1 MKIYIG
7 HDSKYPQATRV
18 CRKSIED
25 HSEKGEHEIKYLDKK
40 SLTRVG
46 VYGRKEIEGEST
58 EFSFTRFY
66 VPLLSHY
73 NGISL
78 FCDNDFVWKC
88 NPSEVLQYLRDKK
101 VAVVKH
107 NDSIIKDI
115 HGTKMD
121 GVKNKSYPR
130 KCWSSL
136 MLFNNEKCKDLSKE
150 YLDNAG
156 AAQLHQFDWAKDNEI
171 GRIPLKY
178 NHLVGYYKKH
188 KYIKAIHYTNGGP
201 WFDEYKDG
209 ELSEE
214 WWNVYKSL

>member
-7 HDSKYPQATRV
+7 HDSRFPQATRV

-46 VYGRKEIEGEST
+46 AYGRKDVEGEST

-66 VPLLSHY
+66 VPMLSHY
-73 NGISL
+73 QGKSL
-78 FCDNDFVWKC
+78 FVDNDFVFKC
-88 NPSEVLQYLRDKK
+88 NPTELEQYLRNKP
-101 VAVVKH
+101 VACVKH
-107 NDSIIKDI
+107 KLDKI
-115 HGTKMD
+115 HDNKMN
-121 GVKNKSYPR
+121 GIKNKSYPR

-136 MLFNNEKCKDLSKE
+136 MLFDNNKLKHLTKE
-150 YLDNAG
+150 YLDNASP
-156 AAQLHQFDWAKDNEI
+156 ADLHQFAWVKDNEI

-188 KYIKAIHYTNGGP
+188 KYIKAIHYTQGGP
-201 WFDEYKDG
+201 WFDEYKDS

-214 WWNVYKSL
+214 WWSVYKSL

>member
-25 HSEKGEHEIKYLDKK
+25 NSGESEHEIKYLDKK

-46 VYGRKEIEGEST
+46 VYGRKDVDGEST

-66 VPLLSHY
+66 VPILSHY
-73 NGISL
+73 DGIAM

-88 NPSEVLQYLRDKK
+88 NPSEIEQYLRNKP

-107 NDSIIKDI
+107 KLDNV
-115 HGTKMD
+115 HGSKMD
-121 GVKNKSYPR
+121 GVKNKSYPK

-136 MLFNNEKCKDLSKE
+136 MLFDCGKLKNLTKE
-150 YLDNAG
+150 YLDKAT
-156 AAQLHQFDWAKDNEI
+156 AADLHQFAWVDDGDI
-171 GRIPLKY
+171 GSIPLKY

-188 KYIKAIHYTNGGP
+188 KYIKAIHYTQGGP
-201 WFDEYKDG
+201 WFENYKEG

>member
-7 HDSKYPQATRV
+7 HDSRFPQATRV

-46 VYGRKEIEGEST
+46 AYGRKDVEGEST

-66 VPLLSHY
+66 VPMLSHY
-73 NGISL
+73 EGKSL
-78 FCDNDFVWKC
+78 FVDNDFVFKC
-88 NPSEVLQYLRDKK
+88 NPTELEQYLRDKP
-101 VAVVKH
+101 VACVKH
-107 NDSIIKDI
+107 KLDNI
-115 HGTKMD
+115 HDNKMD

-136 MLFNNEKCKDLSKE
+136 MLFDNNKLKHLTKE
-150 YLDNAG
+150 YLDNASP
-156 AAQLHQFDWAKDNEI
+156 ADLHQFAWVKDNEI

-188 KYIKAIHYTNGGP
+188 KYIKAIHYTQGGP
-201 WFDEYKDG
+201 WFDEYKDS

-214 WWNVYKSL
+214 WWSVYKSL

>member
-40 SLTRVG
+40 SFTKVG
-46 VYGRKEIEGEST
+46 VYGRKDISGEST
-58 EFSFTRFY
+58 EFSFNRFY

-73 NGISL
+73 DGISL
-78 FCDNDFVWKC
+78 LCDNDFVWKC
-88 NPSEVLQYLRDKK
+88 NPSEIEQYLRNKP
-101 VAVVKH
+101 VACVKH
-107 NDSIIKDI
+107 KLEKSPKL
-115 HGTKMD
+115 KMD
-121 GVKNKSYPR
+121 GTPNIFYPR

-136 MLFNNEKCKDLSKE
+136 MLFDNSKLKKLSKE
-150 YLDNAG
+150 YLDKAS
-156 AAQLHQFDWAKDNEI
+156 AQELHQFMWVEDKEI
-171 GRIPLKY
+171 GSIPLKY
-178 NHLVGYYKKH
+178 NHLVGYYNSH

-201 WFDEYKDG
+201 WFEKHKEG

>member
-7 HDSKYPQATRV
+7 HDSRFPQATRV

-46 VYGRKEIEGEST
+46 AYGRKDVEGEST

-66 VPLLSHY
+66 VPMLSHY
-73 NGISL
+73 QGKSL
-78 FCDNDFVWKC
+78 FVDNDFVFKC
-88 NPSEVLQYLRDKK
+88 NPTELEQYLRDKP
-101 VAVVKH
+101 VACVKH
-107 NDSIIKDI
+107 KLDNIHND
-115 HGTKMD
+115 KMG

-136 MLFNNEKCKDLSKE
+136 MLFDNNKLKHLTKE
-150 YLDNAG
+150 YLDNASP
-156 AAQLHQFDWAKDNEI
+156 ADLHQFAWVKDNEI

-178 NHLVGYYKKH
+178 NHLVGYYIKH
-188 KYIKAIHYTNGGP
+188 KYIKAIHYTQGGP

>member
-7 HDSKYPQATRV
+7 HDSKFPQATRV

-46 VYGRKEIEGEST
+46 VYGREDILGEST

-88 NPSEVLQYLRDKK
+88 NPNELLQYLRDKK
-101 VAVVKH
+101 VSVVKH
-107 NDSIIKDI
+107 ADNISHI
-115 HGTKMD
+115 GEKMN
-121 GVKNKSYPR
+121 GVSNHNYPK

-136 MLFNNEKCKDLSKE
+136 MLFNNEKCKDLTKD
-150 YLDNAG
+150 YLDKAG
-156 AAQLHQFDWAKDNEI
+156 PGELHQFEWLKEDEV

-188 KYIKAIHYTNGGP
+188 KHIKAIHYTQGGP

-214 WWNVYKSL
+214 WWKVYKTL

>member
-7 HDSKYPQATRV
+7 HDSQFTQATRV

-25 HSEKGEHEIKYLDKK
+25 HSKQGEHEIKYLDKK

-46 VYGRKEIEGEST
+46 VYGRDNYPGEST

-73 NGISL
+73 KGTSL
-78 FCDNDFVWKC
+78 FCDNDFVFKC
-88 NPSEVLQYLRDKK
+88 NPTELEKYLKNK
-101 VAVVKH
+101 SVAVVKH
-107 NDSIIKDI
+107 KLDNISN
-115 HGTKMD
+115 TKMD
-121 GVKNKSYPR
+121 GVENKSYPK

-136 MLFNNEKCKDLSKE
+136 MLFNNSKLTNLTKE
-150 YLDNAG
+150 YLDDATP
-156 AAQLHQFDWAKDNEI
+156 ADLHQFAWVDEKDISEI
-171 GRIPLKY
+171 PRSY

-188 KYIKAIHYTNGGP
+188 NKIKAIHYTLGGP
-201 WFDEYKDG
+201 WFEKYKNG

-214 WWNVYKSL
+214 WWKVYKSL

>member
-46 VYGRKEIEGEST
+46 VYGRKDVANEST

-66 VPLLSHY
+66 VPMLAHY
-73 NGISL
+73 NGIVM

-88 NPSEVLQYLRDKK
+88 NPNEIKQYLRDKP

-107 NDSIIKDI
+107 KLENISEN
-115 HGTKMD
+115 KMN

-136 MLFNNEKCKDLSKE
+136 MIFDCSKLKQLSKE
-150 YLDNAG
+150 YLDNAS
-156 AAQLHQFDWAKDNEI
+156 AADLHQFAWVKDNEI

-201 WFDEYKDG
+201 WFDDYKNS
-209 ELSEE
+209 ELAED
-214 WWNVYKSL
+214 WWKVYESL

>member
-7 HDSKYPQATRV
+7 HDSRFPQATRV

-46 VYGRKEIEGEST
+46 AYGTKDVEGEST

-66 VPLLSHY
+66 VPMLSHY
-73 NGISL
+73 QGKSL
-78 FCDNDFVWKC
+78 FVDNDFVFKC
-88 NPSEVLQYLRDKK
+88 NPTELEQYLRDKP
-101 VAVVKH
+101 VACVKH
-107 NDSIIKDI
+107 KLDNI
-115 HGTKMD
+115 HNNKMD

-136 MLFNNEKCKDLSKE
+136 MLFDNNKLKHLTKE
-150 YLDNAG
+150 YLDNASP
-156 AAQLHQFDWAKDNEI
+156 ADLHQFAWVKDNEI

-188 KYIKAIHYTNGGP
+188 KYIKAIHYTQGGP

-214 WWNVYKSL
+214 WWSVYKSL

>member
-7 HDSKYPQATRV
+7 HDSRFPQATRV

-46 VYGRKEIEGEST
+46 AYGRKDVEGEST

-66 VPLLSHY
+66 VPMLSHY
-73 NGISL
+73 KGKSL
-78 FCDNDFVWKC
+78 FVDNDFVFKC
-88 NPSEVLQYLRDKK
+88 NPTELEQYLRDKP
-101 VAVVKH
+101 VACVKH
-107 NDSIIKDI
+107 KLDNI
-115 HGTKMD
+115 HDNKMD

-136 MLFNNEKCKDLSKE
+136 MLFDNNKLKHLTKE
-150 YLDNAG
+150 YLDNASP
-156 AAQLHQFDWAKDNEI
+156 ADLHQFAWVKDNEI

-188 KYIKAIHYTNGGP
+188 KYIKAIHYTQGGP
-201 WFDEYKDG
+201 WFDEYKDS

-214 WWNVYKSL
+214 WWSVYKSL

>member
-7 HDSKYPQATRV
+7 HDSRFPQATRV

-46 VYGRKEIEGEST
+46 VYGRKDVEGEST

-66 VPLLSHY
+66 VPMLCHY
-73 NGISL
+73 QGISL
-78 FCDNDFVWKC
+78 FVDNDFVFKC
-88 NPSEVLQYLRDKK
+88 NPTELVQYLREKP
-101 VAVVKH
+101 VACVKH
-107 NDSIIKDI
+107 KLENIHND
-115 HGTKMD
+115 KMD
-121 GVKNKSYPR
+121 GVKNKSYPK

-136 MLFNNEKCKDLSKE
+136 MLFDNSKLKHLTKE
-150 YLDNAG
+150 YLDSASP
-156 AAQLHQFDWAKDNEI
+156 ADLHQFAWVKDNEI

-178 NHLVGYYKKH
+178 NHLVGYYRKH
-188 KYIKAIHYTNGGP
+188 KYIKAIHYTQGGP
-201 WFDEYKDG
+201 WFESHKDG

-214 WWNVYKSL
+214 WWKVYKSL

>member
-7 HDSKYPQATRV
+7 HDSRFPKATRV

-46 VYGRKEIEGEST
+46 AYGRKDVEGEST

-66 VPLLSHY
+66 VPMLSHY
-73 NGISL
+73 QGKSL
-78 FCDNDFVWKC
+78 FVDNDFVFKC
-88 NPSEVLQYLRDKK
+88 NPTELEQYLRDKP
-101 VAVVKH
+101 VACVKH
-107 NDSIIKDI
+107 KLDNIHND
-115 HGTKMD
+115 KMG

-136 MLFNNEKCKDLSKE
+136 MLFDNNKLKHLTKE
-150 YLDNAG
+150 YLDNASP
-156 AAQLHQFDWAKDNEI
+156 ADLHQFAWVKDNEI

-188 KYIKAIHYTNGGP
+188 KYIKAIHYTQGGP

-214 WWNVYKSL
+214 WWSVYKSL

>member
-7 HDSKYPQATRV
+7 HDSKFPQATRV

-25 HSEKGEHEIKYLDKK
+25 YGEHEIKYLDKK

-46 VYGRKEIEGEST
+46 VYGRKDISGEST

-66 VPLLSHY
+66 VPMLSHY
-73 NGISL
+73 QGKSL
-78 FCDNDFVWKC
+78 FVDNDFVFKC
-88 NPSEVLQYLRDKK
+88 NPTELVQYLRNKP
-101 VAVVKH
+101 VACVKH
-107 NDSIIKDI
+107 KLDNI
-115 HGTKMD
+115 HNSKMD

-136 MLFNNEKCKDLSKE
+136 MLFDCSKLKNLSKE
-150 YLDNAG
+150 YLDNASP
-156 AAQLHQFDWAKDNEI
+156 ADLHQFAWVKDNEI

-188 KYIKAIHYTNGGP
+188 KYIKAIHYTQGGP

-214 WWNVYKSL
+214 WWKVYKSL